1 MWGQPPSAVRRAR
14 PGCGLLSRLLRPYGF
29 PLVGLHIHPPFPKP
43 HALGLQPQ
51 TLLNRGV
58 PGQLNLASGAQHPLP
73 RQSKSTPQSRRHLPG
88 RPRKPRCPC
97 HSAIGRNLATRNCT
111 HRLFDPQTHL
121 SSYVS
126 PLFCHPESATG
137 RLAQRAGLRSRRI
150 LTGVSPFGYT
160 FYPRSWGPQ

>member
-29 PLVGLHIHPPFPKP
+29 PLVGLHIHPPSPKP

-111 HRLFDPQTHL
+111 HRLFDPQTHP
-121 SSYVS
+121 SSYVR
-126 PLFCHPESATG
+126 PFFGHPERNRPA
-137 RLAQRAGLRSRRI
+137 RPASRPAKSKD
-150 LTGVSPFGYT
+150 LTGVPNSDALS
-160 FYPRSWGPQ
+160 YPCSWGAE